1 MTNKDMK
8 NSTSLVIREMQ
19 VKTTMTFYSLS
30 EWLQNPKH
38 TMTKAGE
45 DAEQLEPS
53 YISSGNPKWY
63 SHFGKLA
70 VSNKVKHILTVGPS
84 SPTPWYLPERNENIF
99 TQKFVC
105 KFIVVLFIIEKLP
118 VAEIIFSCSLDK

>member
-8 NSTSLVIREMQ
+8 KSSTSFIIREMQ
-19 VKTTMTFYSLS
+19 VKTTKTFYSLS

-53 YISSGNPKWY
+53 YISSGNPQWY

-84 SPTPWYLPERNENIF
+84 SPTPWYLPERNENIYSH
-99 TQKFVC
+99 KNVYAKVYC
-105 KFIVVLFIIEKLP
+105 GFIHN
-118 VAEIIFSCSLDK
+118 